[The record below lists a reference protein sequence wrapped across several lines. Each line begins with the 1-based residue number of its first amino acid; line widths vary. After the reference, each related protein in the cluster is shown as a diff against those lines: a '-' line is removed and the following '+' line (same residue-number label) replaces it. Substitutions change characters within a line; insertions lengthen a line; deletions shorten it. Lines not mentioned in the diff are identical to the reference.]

1 MSGIWANL
9 LTILVGGLL
18 VNNFVMNR
26 FLGCCPFLGVSK
38 QYDTAKGM
46 SMAVIFVM
54 TLASFITWFV
64 QHLILVPLHLEYM
77 QTIAFILVIAVLVG
91 IVEMALKKISPSL
104 YQSLG
109 VYLPLITTNC
119 AVLGVALTN
128 VQKDASVG
136 MSVLNGFGTAAGFAL
151 SILLLAGIR
160 EKTAHSPVPKA
171 FRGMPITLL
180 TAGLMAIAFFGFKSL
195 A

>member
-1 MSGIWANL
+1 MSNIWANL

-109 VYLPLITTNC
+109 VAIL
-119 AVLGVALTN
+119 N
-128 VQKDASVG
+128 VDNGYNLLESTF
-136 MSVLNGFGTAAGFAL
+136 NGFCAAAGFGLAM
-151 SILLLAGIR
+151 ILFSCIR
-160 EKTAHSPVPKA
+160 ERLALANMPKWMNGFPGA
-171 FRGMPITLL
+171 LI
-180 TAGLMAIAFFGFKSL
+180 TAGLMAIAFMGFGGL
-195 A
+195 ALS

>member
-1 MSGIWANL
+1 MSILSSLA
-9 LTILVGGLL
+9 TILISGLL
-18 VNNFVMNR
+18 VHNFVMNR

-38 QYDTAKGM
+38 QFDTAKGM

-64 QHLILVPLHLEYM
+64 QYMILVPLKLEYM
-77 QTIAFILVIAVLVG
+77 QTIAFILVIAVLVQ

-119 AVLGVALTN
+119 AVLGVAILNIDNSYNLLESTF
-128 VQKDASVG
+128 
-136 MSVLNGFGTAAGFAL
+136 NGFCGGAGFGL
-151 SILLLAGIR
+151 SIILFSCIR
-160 EKTAHSPVPKA
+160 ERLALANMPKWMNGFPGA
-171 FRGMPITLL
+171 LI
-180 TAGLMAIAFFGFKSL
+180 TAGLMAVAFMGFGGLIA
-195 A
+195 

>member
-64 QHLILVPLHLEYM
+64 QPLILVPLHLEYM

-91 IVEMALKKISPSL
+91 IVEMALKKISPLAVSVAGRVSAAHHHQL
-104 YQSLG
+104 R
-109 VYLPLITTNC
+109 C
-119 AVLGVALTN
+119 AG
-128 VQKDASVG
+128 
-136 MSVLNGFGTAAGFAL
+136 
-151 SILLLAGIR
+151 
-160 EKTAHSPVPKA
+160 
-171 FRGMPITLL
+171 RGDSER
-180 TAGLMAIAFFGFKSL
+180 G
-195 A
+195 